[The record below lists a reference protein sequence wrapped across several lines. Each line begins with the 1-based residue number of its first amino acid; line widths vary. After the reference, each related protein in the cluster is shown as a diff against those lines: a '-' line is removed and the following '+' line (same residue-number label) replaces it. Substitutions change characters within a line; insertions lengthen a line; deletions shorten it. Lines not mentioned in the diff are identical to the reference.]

1 MSRVNYPDV
10 IVRIPFDDPQF
21 FAECEDM
28 AIDGA
33 LDYDKYPP
41 EEYKYFSRLA
51 KLGYMNRHKG
61 WSKEICEQKQRE
73 LRQDYDADRERREFF
88 GNISRQM
95 QENIRRG
102 EQLTWQI
109 NAERDPLKKLAL
121 ALECIGCM
129 TGDEGFVR
137 RNSDDQS

>member
-1 MSRVNYPDV
+1 MSRVNCPDV

-21 FAECEDM
+21 FAECEDK

-61 WSKEICEQKQRE
+61 WSKEICEEKQRE

-102 EQLTWQI
+102 QELRWQI
-109 NAERDPLKKLAL
+109 NAEQEPFRKLSL

-129 TGDEGFVR
+129 TGDQEFAR
-137 RNSDDQS
+137 RNEHGK

>member
-21 FAECEDM
+21 FAECEDK

-61 WSKEICEQKQRE
+61 WSKEICEEKQRE

-88 GNISRQM
+88 RNISRQM

-102 EQLTWQI
+102 QELRWQI
-109 NAERDPLKKLAL
+109 NAEQEPFRKLSL

-129 TGDEGFVR
+129 TGDQEFAR
-137 RNSDDQS
+137 RNEHGK